1 MNVEPKLALLS
12 DRGAVRVTGADALKL
27 LHGLITSDM
36 AHLER
41 QPAIYAALLQPQGK
55 ILFDFFVAKRG
66 EGYLLDV
73 ARDKAADLV
82 KRLSFYKLRADVV
95 ISDVSSTFEL
105 HVAWAEKQLCK
116 GFTVETAP
124 GDAVAYPDPRLPQLG
139 WRVLAPVGL
148 VRGSSPPSGGAGQA
162 SADDYHAHRI
172 GLGVPEGG
180 KDYPFGDTFPHE
192 ADMDAL
198 HGVDFEKGC
207 FIGQEVVSRMQHR
220 AVVRKRVVPVTAA
233 GALPASGAE
242 VQAGRVPIG
251 RLGSVAGR
259 RGLALIRL
267 DRAAETLAKG
277 GRLHAGDIEIELV
290 QPVWAKFSV
299 PRRGAGPG

>member
-1 MNVEPKLALLS
+1 MNAEPKLALLS
-12 DRGAVRVTGADALKL
+12 DRGAVRVTGGDAFKL
-27 LHGLITSDM
+27 LQGLVTSDL

-41 QPAIYAALLQPQGK
+41 QPAIHAALLQPQGK
-55 ILFDFFVAKRG
+55 ILFDFFVARRG
-66 EGYLLDV
+66 DGYLLEV
-73 ARDKAADLV
+73 ARDKSAELA
-82 KRLSFYKLRADVV
+82 KRLSFYKLRADVT
-95 ISDVSSTFEL
+95 IGDVSGDFEV
-105 HVAWAEKQLCK
+105 HVAWAEKQLWG
-116 GFTVETAP
+116 GFTTETAT
-124 GDAVAYPDPRLPQLG
+124 GDAVAYPDPRLPELG

-162 SADDYHAHRI
+162 SADDYHAHRV

-220 AVVRKRVVPVTAA
+220 ATMRKRVVPVVAA
-233 GALPASGAE
+233 EALPDSGAE
-242 VQAGRVPIG
+242 IRAGEVAIG

-259 RGLALIRL
+259 RGLALLRL
-267 DRAAETLAKG
+267 DRATETLAKG
-277 GRLHAGDIEIELV
+277 GSLHAGDIEIELE

-299 PRRGAGPG
+299 PRRGAGAG